1 MIFRRTAG
9 FCLYWKRGEKTRWDD
24 WLTFEKEPPKA
35 LFATRMMFSYGGG
48 EAFDVT
54 PDGKFLIGTLVG
66 EPTAPAPTVILN
78 WYAALKQ

>member
-1 MIFRRTAG
+1 
-9 FCLYWKRGEKTRWDD
+9 
-24 WLTFEKEPPKA
+24 
-35 LFATRMMFSYGGG
+35 MMFSYGGG